1 MKAWLLILVL
11 AVLLVVGSV
20 IEVRV
25 LVLPF
30 SVPVL
35 LSVPLW
41 FHSLTPAPQFLVW
54 CCVER
59 RGAPGCWEL
68 GAVVDGVGGV
78 GVDRLLL
85 LLVPRLCVLARVLF
99 LCKSSAEPLWL
110 CAASQA

>member
-1 MKAWLLILVL
+1 MKAWLLFLVL
-11 AVLLVVGSV
+11 AVLLVLGSV

-30 SVPVL
+30 SVPVP
-35 LSVPLW
+35 SW

-68 GAVVDGVGGV
+68 GAVRMGWVGLGT
-78 GVDRLLL
+78 DRLLL
-85 LLVPRLCVLARVLF
+85 RSSTNARVFAL
-99 LCKSSAEPLWL
+99 L
-110 CAASQA
+110 